1 MLITGVAK
9 RFLKQDIDAAPAGR
23 FHTYVPNYMTVE
35 NKEYLEEHNDL
46 DYETCIAVR
55 EGVAEYEWSLTDDLC
70 GKVATIRY
78 NRSTGK
84 VDTDGDSILAR
95 EFETLFVYKREPNN
109 TAPRVY
115 FEAVQLSDYD
125 DQTPLLEPD
134 VVDNKVVE
142 DPYSKDSHKQRFNGI
157 LNNHTNKTGSRC
169 YDKDAQYKDVLGAKN
184 RKERGPCII
193 DPPTD
198 GTRIKIRILH
208 LAKDKSVS
216 NTTIMEIGRRD
227 DESVMN
233 SIRLMGGGLSKCKPT
248 DARKKEKHNG
258 SMTTFGKSKWS
269 KSGYYRI
276 PKDFD
281 VALSKDASHRVT
293 DAWKATYPLVMESI
307 EFSFFGARKASIRR
321 EEFVEDNDQ
330 TEGAR
335 VVIFTID
342 LRNPSHFDVNDLKY
356 SLSTW
361 ASDNPGKF
369 KGKWFFVLPNV
380 RVELTDGQVYD
391 GLVIVLDDS
400 VEMLWDG
407 RVLRHCTAFCDDDE
421 RDGAH
426 AFSIFVTGNGPN
438 EEEELKEHK

>member
-1 MLITGVAK
+1 
-9 RFLKQDIDAAPAGR
+9 
-23 FHTYVPNYMTVE
+23 
-35 NKEYLEEHNDL
+35 
-46 DYETCIAVR
+46 
-55 EGVAEYEWSLTDDLC
+55 
-70 GKVATIRY
+70 
-78 NRSTGK
+78 
-84 VDTDGDSILAR
+84 
-95 EFETLFVYKREPNN
+95 
-109 TAPRVY
+109 
-115 FEAVQLSDYD
+115 
-125 DQTPLLEPD
+125 
-134 VVDNKVVE
+134 
-142 DPYSKDSHKQRFNGI
+142 
-157 LNNHTNKTGSRC
+157 
-169 YDKDAQYKDVLGAKN
+169 
-184 RKERGPCII
+184 
-193 DPPTD
+193 
-198 GTRIKIRILH
+198 
-208 LAKDKSVS
+208 VS

-281 VALSKDASHRVT
+281 VALSKDASRRVT

-307 EFSFFGARKASIRR
+307 ELSFFGARKAAIRK

-335 VVIFTID
+335 VIIFTID
-342 LRNPSHFDVNDLKY
+342 LRNPSHFDVYDLKY

-361 ASDNPGKF
+361 ASDNPEKF

-380 RVELTDGQVYD
+380 RVELADGQVYD

-421 RDGAH
+421 RA
-426 AFSIFVTGNGPN
+426 
-438 EEEELKEHK
+438 